1 MPAPLARCYNTARMA
16 RVPHSVAFRD
26 PARAQQN
33 LARLRALLEDI
44 PEKTLLLLLAQLPDP
59 DGSLNSLERFASHAP
74 AAVLQYLAAHRAGL
88 HYLLAVFSYSAF
100 LSETVLRDPELI
112 VRLHGDAS
120 LFRVKSREELLAEFR
135 AEEQQLPARLK
146 RREYLR
152 IMLRDVLELANL
164 SEVTLELSALADS
177 LVQLALEASQ
187 SELEATLG
195 EAPSA
200 FTVLSL
206 GKLGGNELN
215 YSSDID
221 LLYLYRSSGQMD
233 NGLTHKEFFGRLAGR
248 ITERITASGAE
259 GRVFRVDLRLRP
271 EGRQGEAAHSLAQAL
286 DYYRTRAR
294 EWELQALVKA
304 RHTAGDAALAR
315 EFLQEVQPQVYRS
328 GQEGIEAQAAAL
340 ESVRHARRGMDQEL
354 RRRPSRALDVKLSPG
369 GIRDIEFLVQCLQ
382 RLHGGEDPWLRSS
395 STLFALQK
403 LADKGWL
410 NRHDRATLSKAYH
423 VLRIVEHRLQLDH
436 DRQIHR
442 LPETVAELDLV
453 ARRAGLSGAAGEA
466 AQALLKELHHHMHEV
481 KEIYSRVLRG
491 ARSAPRKAVDK
502 PGFAL
507 ETPFSV
513 RESTDYPQLLHM
525 LEERYPELYR
535 TAEQTGERGRRNLE
549 RYLLAAA
556 ASPGGLTA
564 LEESPELI
572 GRAAVLFE
580 QSTFLSELL
589 IHSPQDIEALR
600 DLPPVAI
607 PSPELPLQENPVQET
622 PLDPVFE
629 HVADSGVPLAE
640 KMAVLRRHYRRTLLR
655 VEARSILQAVPI
667 FETLEATSHLAE
679 QAIRAG
685 LRCAAFGTA
694 REGEPSSFTVV
705 ALGRLGVREFDLASD
720 ADLAFF
726 YSPLSAEAEPDPEA
740 CAFWT
745 RTAERLIQVLSSHT
759 SEGLLFAVDTRLRP
773 RGREGEL
780 VESSRFVEDY
790 FRLRAEPWEAITYM
804 KSRAI
809 AGAVAGDVE
818 RGTELL
824 TQVQDRIGARFGHGP
839 LAAQELLDM
848 RHRLEATANPHNF
861 LKVGPGGYYDID
873 FVLTFLRLRE
883 ANVFFSSLNSLERL
897 DVVARMGQ
905 ISPRQAVVLR
915 EGAIFLRALQH
926 ALRLESGRTENELP
940 LEGPAAAACA
950 RLAERWFPESLRGRP
965 LRVTVEEVMRGVR
978 EVFLQVFQG

>member
-1 MPAPLARCYNTARMA
+1 MEGI
-16 RVPHSVAFRD
+16 SD
-26 PARAQQN
+26 
-33 LARLRALLEDI
+33 
-44 PEKTLLLLLAQLPDP
+44 KTLLLLLAQLPDP
-59 DGSLNSLERFASHAP
+59 DGSLHSLERFAGHASP
-74 AAVLQYLAAHRAGL
+74 AVLKYLAGHRAGL
-88 HYLLAVFSYSAF
+88 HYLLAVFSYSAY
-100 LSETVLRDPELI
+100 LSETLLRDPDLI

-120 LFRVKSREELLAEFR
+120 LFRVKSREEFLTEFSL
-135 AEEQQLPARLK
+135 EEDAPLARLK

-152 IMLRDVLELANL
+152 IMLRDVLQLASL
-164 SEVTLELSALADS
+164 SEVTLELSSLADA
-177 LVQLALEASQ
+177 LVQLALGTSLVQMRAQ
-187 SELEATLG
+187 VKH

-200 FTVLSL
+200 FAVLSL
-206 GKLGGNELN
+206 GKLGGNEVN

-221 LLYLYRSSGQMD
+221 LLFLYRSAGQME
-233 NGLTHKEFFGRLAGR
+233 NGLTHKEFFGDLAR
-248 ITERITASGAE
+248 DITARITAGGE
-259 GRVFRVDLRLRP
+259 DGRVFRVDLRLRP

-286 DYYRTRAR
+286 EYYRTRAR

-328 GQEGIEAQAAAL
+328 GKEGLEAQAAAL
-340 ESVRHARRGMDQEL
+340 DSVRNARRMMDEEL
-354 RRRPSRALDVKLSPG
+354 RRRTSRALDVKLSPG

-410 NRHDRATLSKAYH
+410 SNQDRGTLSKAYH
-423 VLRIVEHRLQLDH
+423 FLRTVEHRLQMDR
-436 DRQIHR
+436 DRQLHR
-442 LPETVAELDLV
+442 LPESQPELDLL
-453 ARRAGLSGAAGEA
+453 ARRAGMTGDAGEA
-466 AQALLKELHHHMHEV
+466 GPALMKELQRHMHQV
-481 KEIYSRVLRG
+481 SEIYSRVLRG
-491 ARSAPRKAVDK
+491 ARSAPRKPSER

-507 ETPFSV
+507 ETPFS
-513 RESTDYPQLLHM
+513 SGASSDYPQLLRM

-556 ASPGGLTA
+556 ASPGGLSA

-572 GRAAVLFE
+572 GHAAVLFE
-580 QSTFLSELL
+580 QSSFLSELL

-600 DLPPVAI
+600 DLLPVTP
-607 PSPELPLQENPVQET
+607 PSPELPLHAVPHET

-629 HVADSGVPLAE
+629 HVAVSGAPLAE

-655 VEARSILQAVPI
+655 VEARSILRAVPI

-679 QAIRAG
+679 QSIRAA
-685 LRCAAFGTA
+685 LRCAAFGL
-694 REGEPSSFTVV
+694 RPEGEPSSFTVV

-726 YSPLSAEAEPDPEA
+726 YSPLPGAEPDPEA
-740 CAFWT
+740 AAFWIRNT
-745 RTAERLIQVLSSHT
+745 ERLIQVLSSHT
-759 SEGLLFAVDTRLRP
+759 SEGLLFSVDTRLRP

-780 VESSRFVEDY
+780 VESSRFVDEY

-809 AGAVAGDVE
+809 AGDVE
-818 RGTELL
+818 RGTALL
-824 TQVQDRIGARFGHGP
+824 TEVQDRIGARFGHGP
-839 LAAQELLDM
+839 LAAEQLLDM
-848 RHRLEATANPHNF
+848 RRRLEATCNPHNF

-883 ANVFFSSLNSLERL
+883 AGVFFSSLNSLERL
-897 DVVARMGQ
+897 DVVERMGQ
-905 ISPRQAVVLR
+905 ITSRQAAVLR

-926 ALRLESGRTENELP
+926 ALRLESGRTDNDLP
-940 LEGPAAAACA
+940 LEGPAAAACT

-965 LRVTVEEVMRGVR
+965 LGETVEEVMRGVR
-978 EVFLQVFQG
+978 EVFLQVFQGN